1 MKELESKI
9 QELEKQLEILKQCKK
24 ILNPTLEYPASF
36 RSYDDL
42 KNWLN
47 TNGIEYQNYFIYS
60 NGDWSYYDEQ
70 WFYHLFRNGKEL
82 TKDVIATYCDS
93 FANGDWQ
100 YTDEQWF
107 CHLFRDG
114 IELTK
119 GIKAKYIYSFRNYDW
134 CYVDE
139 QGFHHLY
146 RDGVELTK
154 GVKVVSFFPYD
165 DGDWYYTDNM
175 GNNHRLNSNKIN

>member
-47 TNGIEYQNYFIYS
+47 TNGIEYQNYYLYS
-60 NGDWSYYDEQ
+60 NGDGEYRDELD
-70 WFYHLFRNGKEL
+70 FVHLFRNG
-82 TKDVIATYCDS
+82 V
-93 FANGDWQ
+93 
-100 YTDEQWF
+100 
-107 CHLFRDG
+107 
-114 IELTK
+114 ELTK
-119 GIKAKYIYSFRNYDW
+119 GIKAIGVHSYDNGDWKYK
-134 CYVDE
+134 DE
-139 QGFHHLY
+139 QGFWYLF

-154 GVKVVSFFPYD
+154 GVKAKYVYSCD
-165 DGDWYYTDNM
+165 NGDWYCEDAQ
-175 GNNHRLNSNKIN
+175 GSFHKF